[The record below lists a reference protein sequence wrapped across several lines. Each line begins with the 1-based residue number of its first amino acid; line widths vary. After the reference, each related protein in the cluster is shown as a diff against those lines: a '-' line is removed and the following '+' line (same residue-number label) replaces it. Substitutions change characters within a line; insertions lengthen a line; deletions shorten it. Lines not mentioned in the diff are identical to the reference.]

1 MLRLAI
7 RITLLA
13 GTAVVISAGVGLAQC
28 PDGTPPPCGR
38 GAAPARRDPP
48 LDERAW
54 LILPFVNTGGSPE
67 AAMLAQASVSLLYQD
82 LARWQD
88 VRVVPD
94 DRVADLVRTLSPAER
109 GRPGLQ
115 SALTLARRVGAGRLL
130 LGDFLALGGQA
141 QLNAKVYEVRSGR
154 QLRLVREQLSNLSS
168 LDSLTAGFGRV
179 ARGALAVPG
188 PAFSRAGVG
197 TSSLE
202 AYAAYLAGIEALKG
216 IQIDSARALFLRA
229 TRIDSTFALAH
240 LRASQTHIRFMP
252 GAAPDPNRA
261 AALRFAATLP
271 PRERS
276 MLQAADASTR
286 ADYGELCRLA
296 RGLVAADSSDAEVW
310 NLLSSCHQ
318 DVRLVIG
325 ADGDSSRAVVRGDLS
340 TALFAARRSYAIDP
354 TGPWAGA
361 LPSLLSIGATPQC
374 LSGVTGLCP
383 PRQLYATTGWVIGD
397 SVRFGGL
404 RWTDVKHAPP
414 YMSPAWVA
422 NYQERMRQARDIYR
436 RLVASKPDN
445 WLLERILAGSSLSV
459 GDTAAA
465 ARGFAKALAIGPT
478 HPDSA
483 QVFTIFMLVDRR
495 DLALARQRPTEA
507 AALADSVLALPPAI
521 RNAAYLSMLGR
532 PSEGADTTIGSRQ
545 AAAWRPI
552 LLGVLPPGFDSLE
565 TAIAARLTGPQRED
579 FLQLSTLAGYHLRR
593 SGPALDT
600 AARHPLKRF
609 QALLSRGDTV
619 RARAALAEY
628 DRELLARHPA
638 SFDDGGWLFDAESHL
653 ELGDSVTALARLVEW
668 EKRWVFLAK
677 ESLIL
682 EQYYWQR
689 STPRL
694 FGRTWLLYGDLAM
707 AAGRR
712 SEAKRAYLM
721 VTGLWSNGEAPVQPA
736 LARAR
741 DALGRLGSPP

>member
-1 MLRLAI
+1 MKLPGSISLAI
-7 RITLLA
+7 ATLLA
-13 GTAVVISAGVGLAQC
+13 PAGEILAQC

-38 GAAPARRDPP
+38 SAPQARRDPP

-54 LILPFVNTGGSPE
+54 LILPFANTTGSAD
-67 AAMLAQASVSLLYQD
+67 AAMLTQASVSMLYQD
-82 LARWQD
+82 LSRWQD
-88 VRVVPD
+88 IRVVPD
-94 DRVADLVRTLSPAER
+94 DRVADLLRGLPSAER

-115 SALTLARRVGAGRLL
+115 SALGLARRVGAGKLL

-141 QLNAKVYEVRSGR
+141 QLNAKVYDVRSGR
-154 QLRLVREQLSNLSS
+154 QLRLVREQLNSLAS

-188 PAFSRAGVG
+188 PAFSKAGVG

-202 AYAAYLAGIEALKG
+202 AYAAYLSGIEALNG
-216 IQIDSARALFLRA
+216 IQIDSARARFLRA

-240 LRASQTHIRFMP
+240 LRASQTHIRFTSDP
-252 GAAPDPNRA
+252 GRDPNRA
-261 AALRFAATLP
+261 AALRFAGTLP

-296 RGLVAADSSDAEVW
+296 RGLVASDSSDAEAW

-325 ADGDSSRAVVRGDLS
+325 PDGDSSRAVVRGDLS
-340 TALFAARRSYAIDP
+340 AALFAARRSYALDP

-361 LPSLLSIGATPQC
+361 LPNLLAIGGTAQC

-383 PRQLYATTGWVIGD
+383 PRQLYATTGWIVGD
-397 SVRFGGL
+397 SVRYSGL
-404 RWTDVKHAPP
+404 RWSDVKHSPP
-414 YMSPAWVA
+414 YMSAAWISQ
-422 NYQERMRQARDIYR
+422 YQERLREAREIYR

-445 WLLERILAGSSLSV
+445 WLLEWILARSALGV

-465 ARGFAKALAIGPT
+465 ASGFARVLTIG
-478 HPDSA
+478 PDSA
-483 QVFTIFMLVDRR
+483 PIFMMADRR
-495 DLALARQRPTEA
+495 DLALARQRPAEA
-507 AALADSVLALPPAI
+507 AALADSVLAFPPAL
-521 RNAAYLSMLGR
+521 RNTAYFSMLGR

-552 LLGVLPPGFDSLE
+552 LLGVLPQDFDAIE
-565 TAIAARLTGPQRED
+565 TAIAARLTGPQRDD

-593 SGPALDT
+593 TGPALDT
-600 AARHPLKRF
+600 AARHPIKRF
-609 QALLSRGDTV
+609 QALLARGDTV
-619 RARAALAEY
+619 RARAALTEY

-653 ELGDSVTALARLVEW
+653 ELGDSATALSRLTEW
-668 EKRWVFLAK
+668 ERRWAFLAR
-677 ESLIL
+677 ESMIL

-707 AAGRR
+707 AGGRPA
-712 SEAKRAYLM
+712 EARRAYQM
-721 VTGLWSNGEAPVQPA
+721 VAGLWEKGEPVVQPA
-736 LARAR
+736 LQRAR
-741 DALGRLGSPP
+741 DRLKQLSSPP

>member
-1 MLRLAI
+1 MKLPGSISLAI
-7 RITLLA
+7 ATLLA
-13 GTAVVISAGVGLAQC
+13 PAGEILAQC

-38 GAAPARRDPP
+38 SVTPVRRDPP

-54 LILPFVNTGGSPE
+54 LILPFTNTTGSAD
-67 AAMLAQASVSLLYQD
+67 AAMLTQASVSMLYQD

-88 VRVVPD
+88 IRVVPD
-94 DRVADLVRTLSPAER
+94 DRVADLLRSLPAAER

-115 SALTLARRVGAGRLL
+115 SALGLARRVGAGKLL

-141 QLNAKVYEVRSGR
+141 QLNGKVYDVRSGR
-154 QLRLVREQLSNLSS
+154 QLRLVRDQLNSLSS

-188 PAFSRAGVG
+188 PAFSKAGVG

-202 AYAAYLAGIEALKG
+202 AYAAYLAGIEAMNG
-216 IQIDSARALFLRA
+216 IRIDSARGLFLRA

-240 LRASQTHIRFMP
+240 LRASQTRLFTS
-252 GAAPDPNRA
+252 GAVPDPNRA
-261 AALRFAATLP
+261 AALRFASTLP
-271 PRERS
+271 PRERAK
-276 MLQAADASTR
+276 LQAADASTR

-296 RGLVAADSSDAEVW
+296 RGLVAADSSDAEAW
-310 NLLSSCHQ
+310 NLLSGCHQ

-325 ADGDSSRAVVRGDLS
+325 PDGDSSRAVVRGDLS
-340 TALFAARRSYAIDP
+340 AALLAARRSYALDP

-361 LPSLLSIGATPQC
+361 LPGMLSIGAVPQC
-374 LSGVTGLCP
+374 LSGVSGLCP

-397 SVRFGGL
+397 SVRYSGL
-404 RWTDVKHAPP
+404 RWSDVKHAPP

-422 NYQERMRQARDIYR
+422 HYQERMRQARDIYS
-436 RLVASKPDN
+436 RLAASKPDN
-445 WLLERILAGSSLSV
+445 WLLEQILAYSSLTV

-465 ARGFAKALAIGPT
+465 AGAFSKMLAMAR
-478 HPDSA
+478 DS
-483 QVFTIFMLVDRR
+483 VRIFTLVDRR
-495 DLALARQRPTEA
+495 DLALARQRPAEA
-507 AALADSVLALPPAI
+507 AALADSFLALPTI
-521 RNAAYLSMLGR
+521 LRRTAYSSMLGR
-532 PSEGADTTIGSRQ
+532 PSEGSDTTIGARE

-552 LLGVLPPGFDSLE
+552 LLGVLPQGFDSLE
-565 TAIAARLTGPQRED
+565 TAIAARLTGPQRDD
-579 FLQLSTLAGYHLRR
+579 FLQLTTLAAYHLRR
-593 SGPALDT
+593 TGPALDT

-609 QALLSRGDTV
+609 QALLARGDTV
-619 RARAALAEY
+619 RARAALAEF

-638 SFDDGGWLFDAESHL
+638 SFDDGGWLFDAESHV

-668 EKRWVFLAK
+668 ERRWVFLSR

-707 AAGRR
+707 ARGRLA
-712 SEAKRAYLM
+712 EARRAYQM
-721 VTGLWSNGEAPVQPA
+721 VAGLWENGEPAVQPA
-736 LARAR
+736 LQRAR
-741 DALGRLGSPP
+741 DRLKQLGSRP